1 MWDLLARFIVR
12 NSVLIFVTILVGT
25 MVVGYNSTEQRLQW
39 TLPRMLP
46 DNDSTYIAY
55 NEFKER
61 FGDEGSALV
70 LAIDEN
76 PLEDLDFFNSWI
88 RFARDIEAVNG
99 VDTVLSVNQLFDVVK
114 DTANQRFDL
123 QKVVPNE
130 LTTVAELDSVR
141 SLIYSLPFYK
151 GRILNDTNHV
161 NLMLISL
168 DINVFNSSER
178 ERLIDDVFDVV
189 ESYRTE
195 QGIKMHYSGMPYIR
209 TMITRLVKKE
219 LGQFLG
225 YVVLVTITILLIFFR
240 SIAPVVVSLLVVL
253 LGVTWSFGIITF
265 FGYEITILTG
275 IIPSLIIVIGIP
287 NSIYLINRYH
297 SEFAIHGNKVKAI
310 SRVVRK
316 IGQATLLTNLTT
328 AVGFLAF
335 VFTESTILVEFGI
348 VAFFNILVLFILSIF
363 MIPAVLGIL
372 PPPKP
377 KQMYHLDRKGLNKV
391 VDGLINIITHHR
403 PKVYVASAALVVICI
418 YGLSL
423 MTTTGNLTD
432 DLPRNSS
439 VVKDLQFVEEN
450 FNGVMPFEIG
460 IDAGKPSMISKTST
474 LKRMDKLSQV
484 FQEYPEFGKPMS
496 IIEGVKFTKQAY
508 YGGDPSKYQLIKGG
522 EKVFIKKYLD
532 NTKGNMSLLDSYVDS
547 TGQFARISVPMKD
560 VGSIEMDSL
569 VAAIQPHVDKLFPS
583 EKFKI
588 LLTGPG
594 LVYLKGT
601 KYLVKNLLQ
610 SLALAILIIGLLMAG
625 LFKSYRMIIMSI
637 MVNMIPLLVTA
648 AVMGFFGIPL
658 KPSTILVFSI
668 AFGISIDDT
677 IHFLAKYRQEL
688 EQCEWD
694 LKPAVIESIKE
705 TGVSMMYTSI
715 ILFFG
720 FGVFA
725 SSNFGGTQALGILT
739 SLTLIVAMLVNLVLL
754 PSLLLSMGNSLT
766 NKAFKEPLIEIIDE
780 EDDIDYAGLRI
791 VKSED
796 SEPQS

>member
-25 MVVGYNSTEQRLQW
+25 IVVGYNSTEQRLQW
-39 TLPRMLP
+39 TLPKMLP
-46 DNDSTYIAY
+46 DNDSTLNAF
-55 NEFKER
+55 NEFKEK
-61 FGDEGSALV
+61 FGTEGSALV
-70 LAIDEN
+70 LAIEEN
-76 PLEDLDFFNSWI
+76 PLENLEFFNSWL
-88 RFARDIEAVNG
+88 RFGKNIEAIAG
-99 VDTVLSVNQLFDVVK
+99 VDTVLSINQLFNVVK

-123 QKVVPNE
+123 QKVVPHE
-130 LTTVAELDSVR
+130 LETQAELDSVR
-141 SLIYSLPFYK
+141 ALIYSLPFYK
-151 GRILNDTNHV
+151 GRLINDTNHV
-161 NLMLISL
+161 NLMMISL
-168 DINVFNSSER
+168 DIKVFNSEDR
-178 ERLIDDVFDVV
+178 ERLIDDVFVVV
-189 ESYRTE
+189 EDYRAE
-195 QGIKMHYSGMPYIR
+195 RGLKMHYSGMPYIR

-225 YVVLVTITILLIFFR
+225 YVVLVTVVILLIFFR

-265 FGYEITILTG
+265 FEYEITILTG

-297 SEFAIHGNKVKAI
+297 SEFALHGNKVKAI

-335 VFTESTILVEFGI
+335 VFTESSILVEFGI
-348 VAFFNILVLFILSIF
+348 VAFVNIIVLFILSIF
-363 MIPAVLGIL
+363 MIPAILGIL
-372 PPPKP
+372 PPPKGR
-377 KQMYHLDRKGLNKV
+377 QMYHLDRKGLNKL
-391 VDGLINIITHHR
+391 VDGLINIITYHR
-403 PKVYVASAALVVICI
+403 TKVYWTSAALVAVCI

-432 DLPRNSS
+432 DLPRDSS
-439 VVKDLQFVEEN
+439 VVSDLKFVEDN

-460 IDAGKPSMISKTST
+460 IDAGKPGMVSKSST
-474 LKRMDKLSQV
+474 LNRMDKLADI
-484 FQEYPEFGKPMS
+484 FKDYPEFGKPMS
-496 IIEGVKFTKQAY
+496 IIEGVKYTKQAY
-508 YGGDPSKYQLIKGG
+508 YGGDPKKFELIKGG

-532 NTKGNMSLLDSYVDS
+532 NTKGNTNMLSAYVDS
-547 TGQFARISVPMKD
+547 TGQFARMSLPMRD

-569 VAAIQPHVDKLFPS
+569 VASIQPKIDKIFPA
-583 EKFKI
+583 EKYKV

-610 SLALAILIIGLLMAG
+610 SLALAILIIAILMAA

-637 MVNMIPLLVTA
+637 MVNLIPLLVTG

-688 EQCEWD
+688 ENCEWD

-754 PSLLLSMGNSLT
+754 PSLLLTMGSRLT

-791 VKSED
+791 EKLDETTK
-796 SEPQS
+796 